1 MEGIPTR
8 WLEVDARLSN
18 KMRVAERPGLLRRLS
33 ILLAHSGDSWFW
45 LLGLGLL
52 WVAGG
57 EYWKWRAATLAM
69 GVVLTALIVL
79 TTKFL
84 VRRQRPAGK
93 WGGIYRA
100 IDPHSFPSGHAARAI
115 MLAVLAIFIG
125 PPWLAI
131 VLILWAP
138 LVSLARVA
146 MGLHYF
152 SDVLAGI
159 LFGLVIGLGISLT
172 I

>member
-57 EYWKWRAATLAM
+57 EYWPIKM
-69 GVVLTALIVL
+69 N
-79 TTKFL
+79 
-84 VRRQRPAGK
+84 
-93 WGGIYRA
+93 GGN
-100 IDPHSFPSGHAARAI
+100 P
-115 MLAVLAIFIG
+115 
-125 PPWLAI
+125 
-131 VLILWAP
+131 
-138 LVSLARVA
+138 
-146 MGLHYF
+146 
-152 SDVLAGI
+152 
-159 LFGLVIGLGISLT
+159 
-172 I
+172 